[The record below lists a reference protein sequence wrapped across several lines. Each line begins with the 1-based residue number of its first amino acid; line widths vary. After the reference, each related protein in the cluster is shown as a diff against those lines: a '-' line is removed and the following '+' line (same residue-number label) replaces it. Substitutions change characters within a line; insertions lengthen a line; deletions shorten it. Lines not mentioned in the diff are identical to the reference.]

1 MQGAD
6 NIQDAEKCTLLYKK
20 PNGNTIF
27 FLPCSPKPHLCLKS
41 ALKTAPF
48 FYRIQERAIRKNNLS
63 HPRENTQSVSP
74 GLLVAFS
81 ERLDDWTLS
90 QIFDCEGIV
99 AWKSQWSGFEIT
111 QDWNWNYESPLGC
124 RTEKTEFLLW
134 LSFCKF
140 ERINNTAAEVIKSTQ
155 QMKCGI
161 IWVTLKKLHGW
172 YIRKGLI
179 WDRPDC
185 AMDADG
191 FIYSS
196 GT

>member
-27 FLPCSPKPHLCLKS
+27 LLPCSPKPHLCLKS

-81 ERLDDWTLS
+81 ERLDD
-90 QIFDCEGIV
+90 
-99 AWKSQWSGFEIT
+99 
-111 QDWNWNYESPLGC
+111 
-124 RTEKTEFLLW
+124 
-134 LSFCKF
+134 
-140 ERINNTAAEVIKSTQ
+140 
-155 QMKCGI
+155 
-161 IWVTLKKLHGW
+161 
-172 YIRKGLI
+172 
-179 WDRPDC
+179 
-185 AMDADG
+185 
-191 FIYSS
+191 
-196 GT
+196 